1 MRAIWPPR
9 SLSVKLGLVLF
20 LIVAAALAIVYLA
33 VVPRLES
40 RLVDE
45 RYRELQRAAIA
56 EPGSSALS
64 LVAAIRQASKEN
76 PAAIQTLVEFAATQQ
91 NARIVVFQELDG
103 NELLTVADSAP
114 VAAADVIQDDPL
126 ALRTASSGERSR
138 GRVTRNGVE
147 YAQVAVPV
155 GDTGFVLLLSE
166 PLTDLKSAVSVVRRD
181 FILYGGVALAA
192 SWLLGALLALRLTG
206 RIRRLETAAE
216 RLADGDFTAQIVDT
230 GQDELTDLAEA
241 FDRMRVRLAQLD
253 RARREFIANASH
265 ELRTP
270 LFALGG
276 FLELLDDEEMD
287 ESTRRDF
294 LETARSQVERLTRL
308 ATDLLDLSR
317 LDADQVA
324 VSSEPIDLSALARE
338 LVEEF
343 AALAEGSGHVLRAAG
358 SGDVVALGDEDRIVQ
373 IGRSFVE
380 NALRHTPPG
389 TEIEVEAAVFVGRAQ
404 LAVRDDGPGIPLDE
418 QQHVFDRFYRGAGGA
433 AFGSGIGLA
442 IARELAQLMGGA
454 IELRSEPG
462 STSFT
467 LVLSRAQSEA
477 FSRENA
483 LAPS

>member
-1 MRAIWPPR
+1 MR
-9 SLSVKLGLVLF
+9 
-20 LIVAAALAIVYLA
+20 
-33 VVPRLES
+33 
-40 RLVDE
+40 
-45 RYRELQRAAIA
+45 
-56 EPGSSALS
+56 
-64 LVAAIRQASKEN
+64 
-76 PAAIQTLVEFAATQQ
+76 
-91 NARIVVFQELDG
+91 
-103 NELLTVADSAP
+103 
-114 VAAADVIQDDPL
+114 
-126 ALRTASSGERSR
+126 
-138 GRVTRNGVE
+138 
-147 YAQVAVPV
+147 
-155 GDTGFVLLLSE
+155 
-166 PLTDLKSAVSVVRRD
+166 
-181 FILYGGVALAA
+181 
-192 SWLLGALLALRLTG
+192 
-206 RIRRLETAAE
+206 
-216 RLADGDFTAQIVDT
+216 ADGDFTAQIVDT

-442 IARELAQLMGGA
+442 IGLRAARDGW
-454 IELRSEPG
+454 SP
-462 STSFT
+462 
-467 LVLSRAQSEA
+467 VNVRAVQIVPNSDHA
-477 FSRENA
+477 TH
-483 LAPS
+483 